1 MAIEGK
7 VVAITG
13 ASSGIGEATA
23 KLLASRG
30 AKVVLGARGE
40 KRLQA
45 VAAQIERSGG
55 EVAFRLTD
63 VTSRDDLAG
72 LVTMSKERFGKLD
85 VLISNAGV
93 MPIGPLTELAV
104 DDWMQTIDVGLKGVL
119 HGVAAALPLFLEQGS
134 GHFIHTASTAARKVV
149 QGQAVYAGTKAAV
162 LAISDGL
169 RQELAGK
176 VRITVILPG
185 YTNTDFTSHIRDPK
199 LRARMEQSR
208 EQFAMSPDAVAR
220 AIAYAID
227 EPDNVNIGEIVVRP
241 AAQP

>member
-1 MAIEGK
+1 MAIEDK

-23 KLLASRG
+23 KRLASRG

-40 KRLQA
+40 KHLQA
-45 VAAQIERSGG
+45 VTAQIERSGG
-55 EVAFRLTD
+55 EVTFRPTD
-63 VTSRDDLAG
+63 VTSRDDVAG
-72 LVTMSKERFGKLD
+72 LVRMSKERFGKLD
-85 VLISNAGV
+85 VLVSNAGV

-104 DDWMQTIDVGLKGVL
+104 DDWMQTIDLGLEGVL
-119 HGVAAALPLFLEQGS
+119 HGIAAALPLFQEQGS

-149 QGQAVYAGTKAAV
+149 PGQAVYAGTKAAV

-169 RQELAGK
+169 CQELAGK
-176 VRITVILPG
+176 VRVTVILPG

-199 LRARMEQSR
+199 LRAQMEQSR

-227 EPDNVNIGEIVVRP
+227 EPDDVNIGEIVVRP

>member
-45 VAAQIERSGG
+45 VATQIERSGG
-55 EVAFRLTD
+55 EVAFRPTD

-72 LVTMSKERFGKLD
+72 LVRMSKERFGKLD

-119 HGVAAALPLFLEQGS
+119 HGIAAALPLFQEQGS
-134 GHFIHTASTAARKVV
+134 GHLIHTASTAARKVV

-162 LAISDGL
+162 VAISDGL

-176 VRITVILPG
+176 VRVTVILPG
-185 YTNTDFTSHIRDPK
+185 YTNTDFPSHIRDPN
-199 LRARMEQSR
+199 LRAQMEHSR

-220 AIAYAID
+220 AMAYAID
-227 EPDNVNIGEIVVRP
+227 EPDDVNIGEIVVRP

>member
-1 MAIEGK
+1 MAIEDK

-40 KRLQA
+40 KRLKA
-45 VAAQIERSGG
+45 VVAQIERSGG
-55 EVAFRLTD
+55 EVAFRPTD

-119 HGVAAALPLFLEQGS
+119 HGIAAALPLFQEQGS

-176 VRITVILPG
+176 VRVTVILPG

-199 LRARMEQSR
+199 LRAQMEQSR

>member
-1 MAIEGK
+1 MAIEDK

-55 EVAFRLTD
+55 EVAFRPTD
-63 VTSRDDLAG
+63 VTSRGDLAG

-119 HGVAAALPLFLEQGS
+119 HGIAAALPLFQEQGS

-149 QGQAVYAGTKAAV
+149 PGQAVYAGTKAAV

-176 VRITVILPG
+176 VRVTVILPG

-199 LRARMEQSR
+199 LRAQMEQSR
-208 EQFAMSPDAVAR
+208 EQFAMSPDTVAR

>member
-1 MAIEGK
+1 VAIEGK

-45 VAAQIERSGG
+45 VAAHIARSGG
-55 EVAFRLTD
+55 EVAFRPAD

-72 LVTMSKERFGKLD
+72 LVAMSKERFGKLD

-104 DDWMQTIDVGLKGVL
+104 DDWMQTIDVGLKGL
-119 HGVAAALPLFLEQGS
+119 MHGIAAALPLFQEQGS

-176 VRITVILPG
+176 VRVTVILPG

-199 LRARMEQSR
+199 LRAQMEQSR

>member
-23 KLLASRG
+23 KLLASGG

-40 KRLQA
+40 KRLNA

-55 EVAFRLTD
+55 EVAFRPTD
-63 VTSRDDLAG
+63 VTSRDDLAR
-72 LVTMSKERFGKLD
+72 LVTMFKERFGRLD

-119 HGVAAALPLFLEQGS
+119 HGIAAALPLFLEQGS

-176 VRITVILPG
+176 VRVTVILPG
-185 YTNTDFTSHIRDPK
+185 YTNTDFPSHIRDLK
-199 LRARMEQSR
+199 LRAQMEQSR

-220 AIAYAID
+220 AITYAID
-227 EPDNVNIGEIVVRP
+227 EPDQVNIGEIVVRP

>member
-55 EVAFRLTD
+55 EVAFRRAD
-63 VTSRDDLAG
+63 VTSRDDLAS
-72 LVTMSKERFGKLD
+72 LVTESKERFGRLD

-119 HGVAAALPLFLEQGS
+119 HGIAAALPLFQEQGS
-134 GHFIHTASTAARKVV
+134 GHFIHTASTAARKVA

-176 VRITVILPG
+176 VRVTVILPG

-199 LRARMEQSR
+199 LRAQMEQSR
-208 EQFAMSPDAVAR
+208 EQFAMSPDTVAR

>member
-7 VVAITG
+7 VVAVTG

-23 KLLASRG
+23 ELLAHRG

-40 KRLQA
+40 ERLRV

-55 EVAFRLTD
+55 EVAFHPTD
-63 VTSRDDLAG
+63 VSSREDLTR
-72 LVTMSKERFGKLD
+72 LVAMSKERFGRLD
-85 VLISNAGV
+85 VLISNAGI
-93 MPIGPLTELAV
+93 MPIGPVTELAV

-119 HGVAAALPLFLEQGS
+119 YGIAAALPLFLKQGS
-134 GHFIHTASTAARKVV
+134 GHFIHTGSTAARKVV
-149 QGQAVYAGTKAAV
+149 PGQAVYAGTKAAV
-162 LAISDGL
+162 LAVSDGL

-176 VRITVILPG
+176 VRVTVILPG
-185 YTNTDFTSHIRDPK
+185 YTNTDFPSHIRDPK
-199 LRARMEQSR
+199 LRAQMEHSR
-208 EQFAMSPDAVAR
+208 EQFAMSPDTVAR

-227 EPDNVNIGEIVVRP
+227 EPDDVNIGEIVVRP